1 MKDIPVVFIPGTLC
15 DARLFFPQVEELS
28 QNWVVLVAPP
38 LVGGSITEYAVGLA
52 AQLPSR
58 FSVVGHELGACIA
71 MELVRKFPQRVDRLA
86 IMSANAL
93 ADVPS
98 EITQREHDI
107 IAARSGPFPKC
118 YMNSLASR
126 LSNPGAADAVLT
138 ILQEIA
144 EASNP
149 QTYIDHI
156 RAMQKRPDQQSALRR
171 YNKPVGIICGR
182 DDPIY
187 PLRRIEFLAQLIPD
201 AQLYVIDGA
210 GHYPSLENP
219 MECTLALSRWL
230 KQPLVLHRSA

>member
-28 QNWVVLVAPP
+28 QNWVVSVAPP
-38 LVGGSITEYAVGLA
+38 LVGGSITQYATCLA

-71 MELVRKFPQRVDRLA
+71 MELVRKIPERVDRLA

-98 EITQREHDI
+98 DITQREHDI
-107 IAARSGPFPKC
+107 VAARSGPFPDC
-118 YMNSLASR
+118 YTKSLASR
-126 LSNPGAADAVLT
+126 LSKPGSSEQVLNV
-138 ILQEIA
+138 LQDMA

-149 QTYIDHI
+149 QIYIDHI
-156 RAMQKRPDQQSALRR
+156 RAMQKRPDQQSTLRR

-187 PLRRIEFLAQLIPD
+187 PVRRIEFLAQLIPD
-201 AQLYVIDGA
+201 AQLYVIDRA

-219 MECTLALSRWL
+219 MDCTLALSRWL
-230 KQPLVLHRSA
+230 KQPLVLHRTA